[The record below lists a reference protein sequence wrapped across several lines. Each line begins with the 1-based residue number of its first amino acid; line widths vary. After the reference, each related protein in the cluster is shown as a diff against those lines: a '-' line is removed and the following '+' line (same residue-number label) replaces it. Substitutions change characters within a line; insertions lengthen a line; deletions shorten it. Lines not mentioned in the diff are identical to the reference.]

1 MAGKIKFKR
10 RKAFQV
16 VRDEGMRTV
25 QIGYKG
31 RLFSKRRASRV
42 CKFLLARGHDVRIRC
57 IGEIVM
63 PKSPRLFD

>member
-1 MAGKIKFKR
+1 MSGASRFKR
-10 RKAFQV
+10 RKAYQV
-16 VRDEGMRTV
+16 VRDEGMRTI

-31 RLFSKRRASRV
+31 RLFSRRRANRV

-63 PKSPRLFD
+63 PKTPRLFD